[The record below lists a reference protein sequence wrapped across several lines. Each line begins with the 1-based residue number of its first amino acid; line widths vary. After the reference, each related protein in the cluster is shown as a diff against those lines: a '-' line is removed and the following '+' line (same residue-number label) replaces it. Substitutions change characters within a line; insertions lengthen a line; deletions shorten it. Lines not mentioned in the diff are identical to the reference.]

1 MKPIK
6 PFIFSSAIVCGTFCF
21 AWFVVL
27 PAQFPN
33 LKTGDSVASQRL
45 PGEKLDLEFATQ
57 PEPGNNLNAV
67 ANTTTVKLL
76 KSNDA
81 LLADSKHKEIRRLV
95 AAENLTHSQS
105 KAKSASTTSSN
116 PSILASTLRSD
127 STGGNA
133 NQATRGH
140 SPDPTNATHHAGQQ
154 VTHPDLQIPNICT
167 AELPG
172 LDFEKHQK
180 SLVAI
185 RDEIRK
191 NKLAQE
197 FAQNR
202 LGGTAPNSP
211 SNQLAAV
218 PNQSQGATDQI
229 SAINGQANSQPGN
242 SEPQASSIPVTSP
255 LPAVTADQ
263 FNPHAGAAM
272 VQNVAYLDAAKSDVD
287 PHLATFSRTAFP
299 AATECKTCH
308 EQIYREWS
316 MSSHAYAAVSPMFQ
330 KFEQRIND
338 LAQGTIG
345 YFCMRCHAPVAT
357 TMELRRD
364 QPIWDGPRVFRE
376 GVTCVACHRVVQ
388 AHGKDNG
395 ERRMEPGD
403 ISQPVVG
410 AGKGEGVE
418 IAKKNSQFF
427 KIKTDP
433 TSKAQ
438 GQVIHR
444 RSIQFDQLSKSTFC
458 VSCHQVAVEP
468 GIALEVVWNQYRAS
482 PAWREGITCQDCHM
496 GRVPG
501 LAEGY
506 SVGPAAVIDGKAV
519 TPDRKHSNHQ
529 FYGPGYSIA
538 HPGIFP
544 QNPDADKWTFNEWL
558 QFDWRAGWG
567 LEKFEEELEQG
578 LTSGYFPPV
587 WSDPEDRID
596 AREIVDDN
604 LKLLGYKRELRR
616 QVMVNGAKVEG
627 PYFIKPPK
635 AGAPLKFRYKVTN
648 TNLGHN
654 MPSGSLGAQP
664 QLWLNVVL
672 IGPNGNRLWESGYLD
687 SVGDL
692 ADNHSADVLARKI
705 PHDAQLFNLQT
716 KFLTTNVK
724 GTDREM
730 YLPVNVDFDQ
740 LPFIRPDAR
749 PVTVMNHPPF
759 IRMEGHSIAATGSR
773 NAKYKIPAALMSQP
787 GCYRL
792 SVRMRSRME
801 PIYFM
806 KDVRAT
812 PEMIQAMNEGILD
825 VHTYSKTFIVR

>member
-1 MKPIK
+1 MNSLKSLL
-6 PFIFSSAIVCGTFCF
+6 FSSAVVCGTFCF

-27 PAQFPN
+27 PTQFPS
-33 LKTGDSVASQRL
+33 LHTDQRRSASPFRFEKIEIGRDSSSKVTQTTSIAESENEERGNTKAPRFGPSEHDRIRKIVSAEKRAQAESKPSRETSGAAVA
-45 PGEKLDLEFATQ
+45 PNLDLMSQ
-57 PEPGNNLNAV
+57 P
-67 ANTTTVKLL
+67 
-76 KSNDA
+76 S
-81 LLADSKHKEIRRLV
+81 AD
-95 AAENLTHSQS
+95 
-105 KAKSASTTSSN
+105 
-116 PSILASTLRSD
+116 PSPA
-127 STGGNA
+127 
-133 NQATRGH
+133 Q
-140 SPDPTNATHHAGQQ
+140 NATPDRRHSSHPGAAKPNSL
-154 VTHPDLQIPNICT
+154 HPDLQIPDICT
-167 AELPG
+167 ADLPG
-172 LDFEKHQK
+172 LDFEKHQE
-180 SLVAI
+180 SLVAM

-191 NKLAQE
+191 SSLARE
-197 FAQNR
+197 FATKVRDTPSAGQQR
-202 LGGTAPNSP
+202 SP
-211 SNQLAAV
+211 WTQRRTLPSGLPLNES
-218 PNQSQGATDQI
+218 P
-229 SAINGQANSQPGN
+229 AN
-242 SEPQASSIPVTSP
+242 EIPVISP
-255 LPAVTADQ
+255 LPAVYEDQ
-263 FNPHAGAAM
+263 FNPHADASV
-272 VQNVAYLDAAKSDVD
+272 VQNVAYLTAAANPDED

-299 AATECKTCH
+299 SADECKTCH

-316 MSSHAYAAVSPMFQ
+316 VSGHAYAAVSPMYQ

-338 LAQGTIG
+338 LSQGTIG

-364 QPIWDGPRVFRE
+364 QPIWDGPKVFRE

-388 AHGKDNG
+388 AHGKDYG
-395 ERRMEPGD
+395 ERRIEPGD
-403 ISQPVVG
+403 ISQPIVASG
-410 AGKGEGVE
+410 AGIGVE
-418 IAKKNSQFF
+418 IAKKNSSYF

-433 TSKAQ
+433 NDKTP

-444 RSIQFDQLSKSTFC
+444 RTIQFDQLGKSTFC

-468 GIALEVVWNQYRAS
+468 GISLEVVWNQYRAS
-482 PAWREGITCQDCHM
+482 PAWRQGITCQDCHM

-506 SVGPAAVIDGKAV
+506 SVGPAAIIDGKAV
-519 TPDRKHSNHQ
+519 TADRKHSNHQ

-538 HPGIFP
+538 HPGVFP

-578 LTSGYFPPV
+578 LTSGYFPAV
-587 WSDPEDRID
+587 WSNVDDRMD
-596 AREIVDDN
+596 AREIIDDN
-604 LKLLGYKRELRR
+604 LKLLGYKRDLRK

-627 PYFIKPPK
+627 PFFIKPPK
-635 AGAPLKFRYKVTN
+635 ANAPLKFYYKVMN

-664 QLWLNVVL
+664 QLWLNVAL

-730 YLPVNVDFDQ
+730 YLPINVDFDQ

-759 IRMEGHSIAATGSR
+759 IRMEGHSIPATGSR
-773 NAKYKIPAALMSQP
+773 NAKYKIPANLMAQP

>member
-1 MKPIK
+1 MNSLKSLL
-6 PFIFSSAIVCGTFCF
+6 FSSAVVCGTFCF

-27 PAQFPN
+27 PAQFPSLN
-33 LKTGDSVASQRL
+33 TDQRRSASPFRVEKIEIGGDLSSKVPQTTSIAEAEYGELGNTKHPGFGPSEHDRIRKIVSAEKRAQAKSKPSRETSVLAGVLSF
-45 PGEKLDLEFATQ
+45 D
-57 PEPGNNLNAV
+57 
-67 ANTTTVKLL
+67 L
-76 KSNDA
+76 KSQTS
-81 LLADSKHKEIRRLV
+81 AD
-95 AAENLTHSQS
+95 
-105 KAKSASTTSSN
+105 
-116 PSILASTLRSD
+116 P
-127 STGGNA
+127 
-133 NQATRGH
+133 
-140 SPDPTNATHHAGQQ
+140 SPDHNAPPNRRRSPHSDAAKPNSP
-154 VTHPDLQIPNICT
+154 HPDLQIPDICT
-167 AELPG
+167 ADLPG
-172 LDFEKHQK
+172 LDFEKHQE

-185 RDEIRK
+185 RNEIRK
-191 NKLAQE
+191 SSLTRE
-197 FAQNR
+197 FAKNERDTPPASQHR
-202 LGGTAPNSP
+202 SP
-211 SNQLAAV
+211 RTQRRTPPSGLSLNES
-218 PNQSQGATDQI
+218 P
-229 SAINGQANSQPGN
+229 AN
-242 SEPQASSIPVTSP
+242 EIPVISP
-255 LPAVTADQ
+255 LPAVYEDQ
-263 FNPHAGAAM
+263 FNPHADASV
-272 VQNVAYLDAAKSDVD
+272 VQNVAYMTAAANPDED

-299 AATECKTCH
+299 SAVECKTCH

-316 MSSHAYAAVSPMFQ
+316 VSGHAYAAVSPMYQ

-338 LAQGTIG
+338 LSQGTIG

-364 QPIWDGPRVFRE
+364 QPIWDGPKVFRE

-388 AHGKDNG
+388 AHGKDYG
-395 ERRMEPGD
+395 ERRIEPGD
-403 ISQPVVG
+403 ISQPIVASG
-410 AGKGEGVE
+410 AGIGVE
-418 IAKKNSQFF
+418 IAKKNSSYF

-433 TSKAQ
+433 NDKTP

-444 RSIQFDQLSKSTFC
+444 RTIQFDQLGKSTFC

-468 GIALEVVWNQYRAS
+468 GISLEVVWNQYRAS
-482 PAWREGITCQDCHM
+482 PAWRQGITCQDCHM

-506 SVGPAAVIDGKAV
+506 SVGPAAIIDGKAV
-519 TPDRKHSNHQ
+519 TADRKHSNHQ

-538 HPGIFP
+538 HPGVFP
-544 QNPDADKWTFNEWL
+544 HNPDADKWTFNEWL

-578 LTSGYFPPV
+578 LTSGYFPAV
-587 WSDPEDRID
+587 WSNVDDRMD
-596 AREIVDDN
+596 AREIIDDN
-604 LKLLGYKRELRR
+604 LKLLGYKRDLRK

-627 PYFIKPPK
+627 PFFIKPPK
-635 AGAPLKFRYKVTN
+635 ANTPLKFYYKVMN

-664 QLWLNVVL
+664 QLWLNVAL

-730 YLPVNVDFDQ
+730 YLPINVDFDQ

-759 IRMEGHSIAATGSR
+759 IRMEGHSISATGSR
-773 NAKYKIPAALMSQP
+773 NAKYKIPANLMAQP

-825 VHTYSKTFIVR
+825 IHTYSKTFLVR